1 MTKEQKLKLARE
13 FFRQVILS
21 VEDVM
26 DDEIY
31 AEIDP
36 DYEFGDELP
45 MEINHETI
53 IEVIRLG
60 FKAKYGSDLGMQE
73 TNLESCKS

>member
-1 MTKEQKLKLARE
+1 MTKEQQLDLARE
-13 FFRQVILS
+13 FFRKVILS
-21 VEDVM
+21 VEAVT

-45 MEINHETI
+45 TEFNNETVM
-53 IEVIRLG
+53 EVIRLG
-60 FKAKYGSDLGMQE
+60 FKEKYGVELGI
-73 TNLESCKS
+73 

>member
-1 MTKEQKLKLARE
+1 MTKEQRLDLARK

-21 VEDVM
+21 VEND

-45 MEINHETI
+45 NEFNHETVM
-53 IEVIRLG
+53 EVIRLG
-60 FKAKYGSDLGMQE
+60 FKAKYESDLGM
-73 TNLESCKS
+73 

>member
-1 MTKEQKLKLARE
+1 MTKEQRLNSARE

-21 VEDVM
+21 VDDVI

-45 MEINHETI
+45 NEFNYETVM
-53 IEVIRLG
+53 EVIRRG
-60 FKAKYGSDLGMQE
+60 FRAKYESDLGI
-73 TNLESCKS
+73 

>member
-60 FKAKYGSDLGMQE
+60 FKAKYGSDLGM
-73 TNLESCKS
+73 

>member
-1 MTKEQKLKLARE
+1 MTKEQRLDLARE

-21 VEDVM
+21 VEND

-45 MEINHETI
+45 TEFNNETVM
-53 IEVIRLG
+53 EVIRLR
-60 FKAKYGSDLGMQE
+60 FKEKYGVELGI
-73 TNLESCKS
+73 